1 MFLKK
6 PNLGLSFANIN
17 IYQNPMIRRFLLLI
31 SIFIITACSSSYE
44 RLETIDFKTS
54 NNFSKNLVKFY
65 KEKAIFEAKEMHDWN
80 SAKLYSEKALK
91 AIEGEE
97 IQPQEIDYWNI
108 PKKNVLQIQ
117 KSYNNLM
124 EIYNEAKIID
134 PYNLAKAISSLDCW
148 AEQQEEEWQIWDINK
163 CRDDF
168 LNSMHLIYKKIT
180 ESNKNE
186 NKKSQSQNNINSENG
201 SVSVVTKNENEKIM
215 HIIYF
220 DFDKSNLSETS
231 KNKIQI
237 FLDEVRDKIKNY
249 IIVGH
254 TDTKGTKE
262 YNLNLSQKRALAIK
276 DILIEMGIKKEN
288 LRVLGKGEEMLAVP
302 TKDEVKHPANR
313 RAEITALN

>member
-17 IYQNPMIRRFLLLI
+17 IYQKPMIRRFLLLI

>member
-1 MFLKK
+1 
-6 PNLGLSFANIN
+6 
-17 IYQNPMIRRFLLLI
+17 MIRRFLLLI

-54 NNFSKNLVKFY
+54 NNFSKNLAKFY

-254 TDTKGTKE
+254 TDTKGTKD

>member
-1 MFLKK
+1 
-6 PNLGLSFANIN
+6 
-17 IYQNPMIRRFLLLI
+17 MIRRFLLLI
-31 SIFIITACSSSYE
+31 SIFIVTACSSSYE
-44 RLETIDFKTS
+44 KLETLDFKTS

-97 IQPQEIDYWNI
+97 IKPQEIDYWNI
-108 PKKNVLQIQ
+108 PKKNVSQIQ

-148 AEQQEEEWQIWDINK
+148 AEQQEEDWQIWDINK

-168 LNSMHLIYKKIT
+168 LNSMHLIYEKIT

>member
-17 IYQNPMIRRFLLLI
+17 IYQSPMIRRFLLLI
-31 SIFIITACSSSYE
+31 SIFIVTACSSSYE
-44 RLETIDFKTS
+44 KLETLDFKTS

-97 IQPQEIDYWNI
+97 IKPQEIDYWNI
-108 PKKNVLQIQ
+108 PKKNVSQIQ

-148 AEQQEEEWQIWDINK
+148 AEQQEEDWQIWDINK

-220 DFDKSNLSETS
+220 DFDKSNLSEIS

-237 FLDEVRDKIKNY
+237 FLDKVRDKIKNY